1 MKITIDTTA
10 KTVLINELVD
20 ITEFIDFVNKYDL
33 LDYKLTSKDTNPLT
47 FTSPWQINEY
57 DFDHNDS
64 ITKTKFKSTV

>member
-20 ITEFIDFVNKYDL
+20 VTEFIDFVNKYDL

-47 FTSPWQINEY
+47 FTSPWQIQEH
-57 DFDHNDS
+57 DFDYNDS
-64 ITKTKFKSTV
+64 ITENKYKFTV